1 MSPPPPPRTS
11 LKHTSNISPAPTVL
25 ATLYK
30 FPSLEP
36 SRFETFP
43 SSFLFAPLRRDIL
56 HRAVVF
62 EGDSHRLGLAST
74 KWRNEVHGSSRKLRP
89 QKGTGRARLG
99 DNGSPMLRGGGRA
112 FGPKPRDF
120 STKLPRKIYDLAWRT
135 ALSYRYRRGQ
145 LVVMEDEMDVPDP
158 DPALVLGI
166 MRQNGWGHD
175 DGRSTLVVAGERPG
189 LKEAMKDLGRDGR
202 VLLKEEVDVKD
213 IVGLL
218 YSIISTLLRYGR
230 GE

>member
-1 MSPPPPPRTS
+1 
-11 LKHTSNISPAPTVL
+11 
-25 ATLYK
+25 
-30 FPSLEP
+30 
-36 SRFETFP
+36 
-43 SSFLFAPLRRDIL
+43 
-56 HRAVVF
+56 
-62 EGDSHRLGLAST
+62 
-74 KWRNEVHGSSRKLRP
+74 
-89 QKGTGRARLG
+89 
-99 DNGSPMLRGGGRA
+99 MLRGGGRA

-218 YSIISTLLRYGR
+218 YSILSYLLVCFTDG
-230 GE
+230 GEQSLTPRP